1 MRQWSARSAAV
12 MAASLLAGIVS
23 LPAGAEPTYQVSGPV
38 AHDNLAV
45 YFLRGASAEGPV
57 PLTLAEALAEGV
69 ARVIETGDV
78 NQLAVENIG
87 SEPIFIQA
95 GDIVKG
101 GQQDRV
107 VSVSMLLAPGSGRKP
122 LGAFC
127 VEQGRWA
134 ARGNEDVQSFA
145 SSDLAMPS
153 LAARMVMAVPEP
165 SDTAGAAE
173 QTATADTVGERQ
185 SKIWLEVAKIK
196 AKLEEKLAA
205 SITSPVSATSLQ
217 LALENGAVD
226 KQRNAY
232 LNALKAAGEG
242 ENDILGAAFAIN
254 GRLVSI
260 DLYPSNGLF
269 RKMWPKLLAASA
281 TEALGELGETATAV
295 PAPADVLKLL
305 DASKAARMTEQRVDA
320 DNQVAI
326 AQDDTV
332 LSVATTYAGQL
343 LHRNLLVH

>member
-1 MRQWSARSAAV
+1 
-12 MAASLLAGIVS
+12 
-23 LPAGAEPTYQVSGPV
+23 
-38 AHDNLAV
+38 
-45 YFLRGASAEGPV
+45 
-57 PLTLAEALAEGV
+57 
-69 ARVIETGDV
+69 
-78 NQLAVENIG
+78 
-87 SEPIFIQA
+87 
-95 GDIVKG
+95 
-101 GQQDRV
+101 
-107 VSVSMLLAPGSGRKP
+107 
-122 LGAFC
+122 
-127 VEQGRWA
+127 
-134 ARGNEDVQSFA
+134 
-145 SSDLAMPS
+145 
-153 LAARMVMAVPEP
+153 MVMAVPEP